1 MCQKEKKF
9 RSFVGAKQTKNE
21 IRNEFLASRKLFQ
34 KCLRYYKHQFDNRF
48 IENLETI
55 NTTNPREFWKTIKRL
70 GPRKPKIP
78 MTVYDEQ
85 GRECNDNNYVLNKCE
100 FELLYTKVN
109 NISENKSEYT
119 DLLNHKQT
127 PESESYTNDF
137 LNNVITF
144 DEVESVVKMAKK
156 NKACGYDQIYND
168 ILDSMDC
175 KLTLTTLF
183 NACFAYSKIPECW
196 LKAIISPIPKSSLK
210 DPFLPLSY
218 RGVSLLSH
226 VGKLYS
232 QILNKRIISYCEN
245 VEIFC
250 AEQNGFRHSRSC
262 EDHIFTLTSIIRNAA
277 FIDMQKAF
285 DWVNRDLLW
294 YKLLIHN
301 ITGKIYWAVRSLYK
315 STVSCIR
322 LNNLY
327 TDWFRVDSEV
337 RQGDNLSP
345 MLFGIFINDL
355 AIKII

>member
-1 MCQKEKKF
+1 MFCDN
-9 RSFVGAKQTKNE
+9 SF
-21 IRNEFLASRKLFQ
+21 ILLF
-34 KCLRYYKHQFDNRF
+34 F
-48 IENLETI
+48 
-55 NTTNPREFWKTIKRL
+55 P
-70 GPRKPKIP
+70 
-78 MTVYDEQ
+78 
-85 GRECNDNNYVLNKCE
+85 
-100 FELLYTKVN
+100 
-109 NISENKSEYT
+109 
-119 DLLNHKQT
+119 
-127 PESESYTNDF
+127 
-137 LNNVITF
+137 
-144 DEVESVVKMAKK
+144 KK

-168 ILDSMDC
+168 ILDNMDC

-250 AEQNGFRHSRSC
+250 EEQNGFRHARSC
-262 EDHIFTLTSIIRNAA
+262 EDHIFTLTSIIRNRLHVNKSTFVA

-285 DWVNRDLLW
+285 DWVNKDLLW

-315 STVSCIR
+315 STLSCIR

-327 TDWFRVDSEV
+327 TDWFRVDSGV

-345 MLFGIFINDL
+345 TLFGIFINDL
-355 AIKII
+355 AIEIQNLSLGITVGDRKVAILLYADDIAILAENEENLQTMLNNVGVPPHD